1 MKPNVVKI
9 SRKTFFYKASKLAL
23 GLWTTVFLYRP
34 RFLFSNNKINN
45 QENQMNQKIK
55 FMQNWISNLM
65 KNMDQ
70 HLGEKEKI
78 KLLEECGRDCA
89 RIHAQKE
96 AKKYQGQLEGWLGT
110 MRKWVGAENI
120 RKEGDVVHVMYSKCF
135 CPLVQDAP
143 PLMSNTY
150 CNCSRGWLKEV
161 FETVLEKSVKVKLED
176 SIMKGGKQCRFSVFL

>member
-1 MKPNVVKI
+1 M
-9 SRKTFFYKASKLAL
+9 SRKEFFYKASKLAL
-23 GLWTTVFLYRP
+23 GLWTTVILIRP
-34 RFLFSNNKINN
+34 KFLFSNGKINS
-45 QENQMNQKIK
+45 QENQMSQKIK
-55 FMQNWISNLM
+55 FMHNWISNLM

-70 HLGEKEKI
+70 HMDEKEKI
-78 KLLEECGRDCA
+78 KLLEECGRACA

-96 AKKYQGQLEGWLGT
+96 AMKFQGQLEGWLST
-110 MRKWVGAENI
+110 MKKWVGSENI
-120 RKEGDVVHVMYSKCF
+120 RQEEDVVHVMYSKCY

-161 FETVLEKSVKVKLED
+161 FDTVMENPVEVKLED

>member
-1 MKPNVVKI
+1 MN
-9 SRKTFFYKASKLAL
+9 RKKFFCKASKLAL
-23 GLWTTVFLYRP
+23 GLWILVFLYRP
-34 RFLFSNNKINN
+34 KFLFSKSKISS
-45 QENQMNQKIK
+45 QENQMSQKIK
-55 FMQNWISNLM
+55 FMHNWISDLM

-70 HLGEKEKI
+70 HLDEKEKI
-78 KLLEECGRDCA
+78 KLLEECGRACA

-96 AKKYQGQLEGWLGT
+96 ASKFKGNLEGWLGT
-110 MRKWVGAENI
+110 MKKWVGAENI

-143 PLMSNTY
+143 PLMSKTY

-161 FETVLEKSVKVKLED
+161 FETVVTESVEVKLED